1 MQLQAGYILPVV
13 HKSLQAWAAAD
24 ESKQLSI
31 AGLLQ
36 WITTFDVLTTLPTT
50 PAEEVDSILAVATNL
65 LTRGLPTIPSV
76 FVEEEL
82 AKSIKLT
89 ERHEEKHLGKISF
102 PFVASLKPDTETLLA
117 ALHPISPGL
126 TDVHAF
132 YDRND
137 LDSEFELA
145 FITNYLQNEPFLAQ
159 LLQKQRP
166 LSTVANGFLHGNI
179 DFSLETPNWSKHERH
194 NQYKKAVTLRYNE
207 VHIAEV
213 DGAAYHSIWV
223 DNPRDFAVNSMGN
236 NTTRVVEQHPAEGTV
251 EYVTRLKKH
260 DFVKRCEQ
268 NFQRQ
273 DFVSDPTTLLVLQPL
288 AIARIQRVLLWY
300 LMGRYWQS
308 RNKATLRV
316 AIIERDVEAGDLA
329 VKDLVKT

>member
-89 ERHEEKHLGKISF
+89 ERHVDKHLGKISF
-102 PFVASLKPDTETLLA
+102 PFRANLNPDNDELLA

-126 TDVHAF
+126 TDVQAF

-137 LDSEFELA
+137 LGSDFERA
-145 FITNYLQNEPFLAQ
+145 FITDYLSSEPFLAQ

-166 LSTVANGFLHGNI
+166 LSTVANGYLYGNI
-179 DFSLETPNWSKHERH
+179 DFSLEIPSWAKHERL
-194 NQYKKAVTLRYNE
+194 NRYKKPATLRYNE

-213 DGAAYHSIWV
+213 DGKAYHSLWV
-223 DNPRDFAVNSMGN
+223 DNPRDFAVN
-236 NTTRVVEQHPAEGTV
+236 
-251 EYVTRLKKH
+251 
-260 DFVKRCEQ
+260 
-268 NFQRQ
+268 
-273 DFVSDPTTLLVLQPL
+273 
-288 AIARIQRVLLWY
+288 
-300 LMGRYWQS
+300 
-308 RNKATLRV
+308 
-316 AIIERDVEAGDLA
+316 
-329 VKDLVKT
+329 